1 MLRGASSKGHMQRD
15 GEGAVVRQGRSIAVV
30 AFLIGCAGLLA
41 VGCAGVRSEAPK
53 EKQGQAE
60 DTKQEQGRSP
70 EATASEEARC
80 EGTRTLHHYVVA
92 YGRGLYSKTRSGSEE
107 DMKKADKKA
116 GQKTEVIDVYTTND
130 LPGCP
135 KGGLLLGTDKA
146 DVDPYPDHPGLEGQ
160 AGDDEIR
167 GLGANDY
174 LSGGDGKDVL
184 YGGPGEDRIDGGKG
198 EDVIYGGDGNDV
210 LKEEVPGNRT
220 APSLDGGPGEDMIY
234 GGDGNDS
241 LAAKEGQRDKLY
253 CGKGKDGYF
262 ADKNDYVDSSCEVP
276 VHPPQCCAA

>member
-1 MLRGASSKGHMQRD
+1 M
-15 GEGAVVRQGRSIAVV
+15 VRQGRSIAVV
-30 AFLIGCAGLLA
+30 GTFLIGCAFLLLV
-41 VGCAGVRSEAPK
+41 VGCAGTSSETSKK
-53 EKQGQAE
+53 EKGH
-60 DTKQEQGRSP
+60 SP
-70 EATASEEARC
+70 QATASEEARC

-92 YGRGLYSKTRSGSEE
+92 YGRGLYSRMRSGSEE

-116 GQKTEVIDVYTTND
+116 GQKTEVVDVYTTND

-184 YGGPGEDRIDGGKG
+184 YGGPGEDRIAVFEPRGKG

-210 LKEEVPGNRT
+210 SKEVPGNR
-220 APSLDGGPGEDMIY
+220 PGPGMDGGPGEDMIY

-241 LAAKEGQRDKLY
+241 LAAKDGQRDKLY

-262 ADKNDYVDSSCEVP
+262 ADKNDYVDISCEVP

>member
-1 MLRGASSKGHMQRD
+1 M
-15 GEGAVVRQGRSIAVV
+15 
-30 AFLIGCAGLLA
+30 
-41 VGCAGVRSEAPK
+41 
-53 EKQGQAE
+53 
-60 DTKQEQGRSP
+60 
-70 EATASEEARC
+70 
-80 EGTRTLHHYVVA
+80 
-92 YGRGLYSKTRSGSEE
+92 RSGSEE

-116 GQKTEVIDVYTTND
+116 GQKTEVVDVYTTND

-210 LKEEVPGNRT
+210 SKEVPGNR
-220 APSLDGGPGEDMIY
+220 PGPGMDGGPDEDMTY

-241 LAAKEGQRDKLY
+241 LAAKEGERERLY
-253 CGKGKDGYF
+253 CGKGKDEYF
-262 ADKNDYVDSSCEVP
+262 ADKNDYVSSSCEKKVK
-276 VHPPQCCAA
+276 PPPAPMA